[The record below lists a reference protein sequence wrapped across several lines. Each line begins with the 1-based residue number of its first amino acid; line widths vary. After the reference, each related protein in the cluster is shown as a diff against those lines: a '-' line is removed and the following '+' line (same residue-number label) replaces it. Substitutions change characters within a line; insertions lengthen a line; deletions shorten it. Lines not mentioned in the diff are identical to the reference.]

1 LRIAALT
8 LLLTL
13 GLGAVASHAQ
23 PTALSQARRA
33 FKTRVHPKPKR
44 GAPADAAPPEVFN
57 TITYPAAP
65 GKLKAYVTPDPKT
78 GRKHAAIIWITGG
91 DCNSIGDVWTPASPD
106 NDQTAAAYRQAG
118 IVMMFPSLRGGN
130 DNPGTKQGF
139 LGEVEDILSA
149 AKWLEKQPYVN
160 PNRIYLGGHSTGGT
174 LAMLVAESSA
184 RFRNVFAFGPVG
196 DVAGY
201 GANSNFLPFDIRDDG
216 EVAVRSPIYWLSS
229 VKSPLW
235 VIEGTRESNIES
247 LHEMEKANTNR
258 NIRFLAVAGANHFNV
273 LAPINKL
280 IAQKIRND
288 FGARTNIKL
297 TETELNQAYAK
308 K

>member
-1 LRIAALT
+1 VRIVALT

-13 GLGAVASHAQ
+13 GLGTVASHAQ
-23 PTALSQARRA
+23 PSALSQARRT
-33 FKTRVHPKPKR
+33 FKTRVKPKVK
-44 GAPADAAPPEVFN
+44 GAPADAAPPEVFK
-57 TITYPAAP
+57 TIAYPAAP
-65 GKLKAYVTPDPKT
+65 GKLKAYVTPDPKD

-106 NDQTAAAYRQAG
+106 NDQTAAAYREAG

-130 DNPGTKQGF
+130 DNPGTKLGF
-139 LGEVEDILSA
+139 LGEVDDILNA

-160 PNRIYLGGHSTGGT
+160 PKRIYLGGHSTGGT
-174 LAMLVAESSA
+174 MAMLVAESSA

-201 GANSNFLPFDIRDDG
+201 GADSGFLPFNIRDDA

-235 VIEGTRESNIES
+235 VIEGVNQGNIES
-247 LHEMEKANTNR
+247 LHEMEKVNSNP
-258 NIRFLAVAGANHFNV
+258 NIRFLAVAGANHFDV

-297 TETELNQAYAK
+297 TETELNQAFAK